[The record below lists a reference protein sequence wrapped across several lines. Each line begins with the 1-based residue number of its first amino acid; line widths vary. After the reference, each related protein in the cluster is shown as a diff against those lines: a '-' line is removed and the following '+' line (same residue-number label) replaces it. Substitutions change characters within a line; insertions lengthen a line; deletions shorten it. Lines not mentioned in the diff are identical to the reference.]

1 LDLTHPEDKVLGA
14 FVIGKT
20 TNISRFTR
28 IPGDYKGKVEF
39 R

>member
-1 LDLTHPEDKVLGA
+1 LDLNHPEDKVLGA

-20 TNISRFTR
+20 TDISRFTR
-28 IPGDYKGKVEF
+28 ISGDYKEKVEF